1 MVPIKR
7 LVGVYR
13 ADGGMR
19 GEFRYLIDHYLRGE
33 SCSLCDI
40 THSPF
45 RRKAAWDKSVAALD
59 VPLIVLH
66 LNELEPELADFVGGR
81 AACVVAETDDDRVLL
96 ISKDE
101 LSALE
106 GSVDRFFSLVRE
118 RLADYE
124 NF

>member
-13 ADGGMR
+13 ANAGVR

-33 SCSLCDI
+33 SCSLCEI

-45 RRKAAWDKSVAALD
+45 RRRAAWDKGVAALG

-66 LNELEPELADFVGGR
+66 LNELGPGLADFVGDR
-81 AACVVAETDDDRVLL
+81 AECVVAEADDDWVLL
-96 ISKDE
+96 ISRDE
-101 LSALE
+101 LSALD
-106 GSVDRFFSLVRE
+106 GSVDTFFTLLRE
-118 RLADYE
+118 RLVDTE
-124 NF
+124 NV